1 MGPTYPVSVQDGS
14 SVQSLPLPSFA
25 ESQFDFILRRQRSR
39 HKENG
44 GLKLTASFSRF
55 NTLSNDF
62 EFARWGSVS
71 YLEFTEDDVRK
82 GEETIKQDKSGP
94 VLGPWM
100 ASAVAANEVFGSVFY
115 AFPPVI
121 ASAGVYSPISLLIAT
136 STLFLWRPIIEELT
150 SAFAISGTNYTYLI
164 NSSTKSVALV
174 GGALALLDYSTT
186 SVVSAATASEYVAGE
201 TSLPYPICVG
211 TILFAIFP
219 LVISLL
225 GLRESARTAFGILT
239 LHMAT
244 MIGLT
249 IAALVAWIRHGNS
262 IIHSNWI
269 EGQPGSSSGIA
280 HQIFNGVCL
289 GMLGMT
295 GFECSPDYVTVVRPG
310 AFPKVLRNI
319 HYPTVIL
326 YALLMLM
333 VLANIP
339 LEVIENAPNVLSVLA
354 ERVGGRWMRIWVV
367 VDASIVL
374 SAGVL
379 TGILSACALLEKLA
393 RDRVVP
399 KKVLY
404 QLPKTNAQAIAIAS
418 FTVLCGILYA
428 SASANLTIVSKMF
441 AMTWLSVMTLFP
453 ISDLL
458 LKFNRGRISRSRRT
472 SLLVVFAA
480 LLVGLIAFAGNIA
493 IDPTTVGYFSAYAIA
508 IWMLFFIADHKAKLV
523 KWSYWVYDQS
533 PIMHEWRWAR
543 RFSDGLVKAL
553 RRLRRRPVCV
563 LAKSD
568 EIHHLFQMITYVSKN
583 EETSCMKLVHFY
595 QKVEEIPSEIEANA
609 KLLDEAFPE
618 ITVDLIFVQAQ
629 FTPSAIAAL
638 SHKLNIP
645 RGLMFM
651 SCPGPEFKAG
661 SAAELGT
668 RIIAL

>member
-1 MGPTYPVSVQDGS
+1 
-14 SVQSLPLPSFA
+14 
-25 ESQFDFILRRQRSR
+25 
-39 HKENG
+39 
-44 GLKLTASFSRF
+44 
-55 NTLSNDF
+55 
-62 EFARWGSVS
+62 
-71 YLEFTEDDVRK
+71 
-82 GEETIKQDKSGP
+82 
-94 VLGPWM
+94 M

-115 AFPPVI
+115 TFPPVI
-121 ASAGVYSPISLLIAT
+121 ASAGVYSPVSLPIAT

-150 SAFAISGTNYTYLI
+150 SAFSTSGANYTFLI
-164 NSSTKSVALV
+164 NSSTKSAALV

-186 SVVSAATASEYVAGE
+186 SVVSAATASDDQPSRSHEKREDGIWDPHASY
-201 TSLPYPICVG
+201 TP
-211 TILFAIFP
+211 LF
-219 LVISLL
+219 
-225 GLRESARTAFGILT
+225 
-239 LHMAT
+239 
-244 MIGLT
+244 
-249 IAALVAWIRHGNS
+249 AALVAWFRHGNS
-262 IIHSNWI
+262 IIHSNWVN
-269 EGQPGSSSGIA
+269 GQPGSSSGIA

-295 GFECSPDYVTVVRPG
+295 GFECSPDYVAVVRPG

-319 HYPTVIL
+319 HYPTVML
-326 YALLMLM
+326 YALLMLV

-339 LEVIENAPNVLSVLA
+339 LDVVENAPNVLSVLA

-399 KKVLY
+399 TKVLY

-418 FTVLCGILYA
+418 FTVLCGILYV
-428 SASANLTIVSKMF
+428 SASANLTIISKMF

-458 LKFNRGRISRSRRT
+458 LKFNRGRIPRSRRA

-480 LLVGLIAFAGNIA
+480 LLVGITAFAGNIA

-508 IWMLFFIADHKAKLV
+508 ICSLFFITNNKARLV
-523 KWSYWVYDQS
+523 EWIYWIYDQS

-543 RFSDGLVKAL
+543 RFSDGLVKIL
-553 RRLRRRPVCV
+553 RRLRRRSICIF
-563 LAKSD
+563 AKSD
-568 EIHHLFQMITYVSKN
+568 EIHHLFRMITYVSKN
-583 EETSCMKLVHFY
+583 EETSCIKLVHFY
-595 QKVEEIPSEIEANA
+595 QKVGEIPSEIEANA

-629 FTPSAIAAL
+629 FTPSSITAL

-645 RGLMFM
+645 RALMFM